1 MIVIVRKFPENKY
14 DKTPEDAIEKFNGL
28 DFVFRWKFADIPSIQ
43 WYNWRSEVA
52 ISLNVLARDVGEV
65 FYDWVIFHEEFLE
78 MRREDTIAPPRIF
91 THVQFD
97 GMVILLQGI
106 VQDVTGE
113 LSEFVALETKYP
125 EII

>member
-1 MIVIVRKFPENKY
+1 
-14 DKTPEDAIEKFNGL
+14 
-28 DFVFRWKFADIPSIQ
+28 
-43 WYNWRSEVA
+43 
-52 ISLNVLARDVGEV
+52 
-65 FYDWVIFHEEFLE
+65 

-113 LSEFVALETKYP
+113 LGEFVALETKYP